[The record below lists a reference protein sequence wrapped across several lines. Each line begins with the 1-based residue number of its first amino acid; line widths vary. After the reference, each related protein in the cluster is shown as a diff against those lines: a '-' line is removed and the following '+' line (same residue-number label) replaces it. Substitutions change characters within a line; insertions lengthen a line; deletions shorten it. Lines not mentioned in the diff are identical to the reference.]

1 MRRTSTLGV
10 SPSAL
15 AQSRMMSAGC
25 RPAASGN
32 PAAAASDQVRSAA
45 ECPSTPDQ
53 VRSAAECPSTPDQ
66 VRSAAECPSTPDQVR
81 SAAECPSTPDQ
92 VRSAAEC
99 PSTPDALATTNGHR
113 ARGGKGVVGGGRAR
127 TLEHLVHVVVGA
139 LHRQQAHVVE
149 VLLHVVLV
157 VLVTRLCADDPCSRA
172 RPPPQST
179 AALACRT

>member
-32 PAAAASDQVRSAA
+32 PAAAAS
-45 ECPSTPDQ
+45 
-53 VRSAAECPSTPDQ
+53 DQ

>member
-32 PAAAASDQVRSAA
+32 PAAAAS
-45 ECPSTPDQ
+45 DQ